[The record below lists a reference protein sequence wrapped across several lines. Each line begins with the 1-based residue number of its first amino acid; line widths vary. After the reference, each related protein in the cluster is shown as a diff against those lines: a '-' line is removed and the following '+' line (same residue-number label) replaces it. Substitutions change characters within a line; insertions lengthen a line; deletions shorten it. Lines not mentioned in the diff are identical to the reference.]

1 VFTTRLPY
9 RLGFD
14 IQVRHIEPPTTLEA
28 VATGELEGVGR
39 WTLTPADGGT
49 LVRYDWD
56 VRTTRWWMNLAAPVA
71 RPAFT
76 WNHDALMREAAESL
90 ARRLDAELQLPDS
103 GSRPWQP
110 ARPLVWGGVV
120 VALLALVVVR
130 WRRRA

>member
-14 IQVRHIEPPTTLEA
+14 IQVRHLQPPTTLEA

-39 WTLTPADGGT
+39 WTLTPDDGGT

-76 WNHDALMREAAESL
+76 WNHDALMQEAAESL
-90 ARRLDAELQLPDS
+90 ARRLDAELELPNS
-103 GSRPWQP
+103 GSRPRRP
-110 ARPLVWGGVV
+110 ARTLAWACLVIVLLVV
-120 VALLALVVVR
+120 VVVR
-130 WRRRA
+130 WRRRT

>member
-14 IQVRHIEPPTTLEA
+14 IQVRRIQPPTTLEA

-39 WTLTPADGGT
+39 WTLTPDDGGT

-56 VRTTRWWMNLAAPVA
+56 VRTTKWWMNLAAPVA
-71 RPAFT
+71 RPVFA
-76 WNHDALMREAAESL
+76 WNHDALMREAAEGL

-103 GSRPWQP
+103 GPRPRPP
-110 ARPLVWGGVV
+110 ARTVVWGGLLVV
-120 VALLALVVVR
+120 LLVLVVVR